1 VAVFLKDG
9 ESFVRMSEA
18 PYELEDVLQKVV
30 ADHPE
35 IWQRQS
41 GWELATHEP

>member
-18 PYELEDVLQKVV
+18 PYELEHVLQKLV
-30 ADHPE
+30 ANHPE

-41 GWELATHEP
+41 GWELVTREP